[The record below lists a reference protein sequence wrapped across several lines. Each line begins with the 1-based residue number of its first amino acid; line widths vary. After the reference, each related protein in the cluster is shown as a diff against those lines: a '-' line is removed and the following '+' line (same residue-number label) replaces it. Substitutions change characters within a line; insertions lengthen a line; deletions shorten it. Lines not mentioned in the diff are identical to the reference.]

1 MSTFLG
7 PIHYWLYN
15 KIQLQEGLTEE
26 ILKPHKEL
34 YSKLDSLCGK
44 AERRPLEEA
53 IDTGNIHGWLQE
65 QITIVEGR
73 FAAAVTW
80 VLENENTDL
89 ERLTAIARDFG
100 KKHPITATSAP
111 EVFKALQDL
120 LLDGMPCD
128 HVNQVLE
135 QNETQVIWK
144 QTIDLIALIGKRRAE
159 TFPTTIL
166 FVKPWCPECSRN
178 PVSFFVR
185 KKIVFIFENKIK
197 AINEYPSGPSLMAL
211 IMNK

>member
-144 QTIDLIALIGKRRAE
+144 QTIDLHRPHWEKAGGDVSNYYTLREALVSGMLQE
-159 TFPTTIL
+159 SG
-166 FVKPWCPECSRN
+166 FVFCQEENC
-178 PVSFFVR
+178 FYIR
-185 KKIVFIFENKIK
+185 K
-197 AINEYPSGPSLMAL
+197 
-211 IMNK
+211 

>member
-144 QTIDLIALIGKRRAE
+144 QTIDLHRPHWEKAGGDVSNYYTLREALVSRMLQESG
-159 TFPTTIL
+159 
-166 FVKPWCPECSRN
+166 FVFCQEENC
-178 PVSFFVR
+178 FYIR
-185 KKIVFIFENKIK
+185 K
-197 AINEYPSGPSLMAL
+197 
-211 IMNK
+211 